1 MKKVFQIIGLISLTI
16 FSFFLTDKTVTVVN
30 NLDDLMQEVKLN
42 NKNYQSNAINAT
54 INGNTIIPGIRGRK
68 VNINK
73 SYKNMKKNGYYSDK
87 LYIYDYDKP
96 KISLE
101 DNFDKYIIKG
111 NPSKRLASLIFLVK
125 SEDDITGI
133 LNVLNNYSI
142 NGTFFVDENWFYN
155 NNKLVGQMI
164 SQGHNVYSYYSDYSN
179 ENYEWV
185 DMVIKRISRKSISFC
200 YSDNENKNTIDI
212 CSNKGNYTIKPQVIS
227 SITPLVDIKDK
238 LESGSILSLTVNPE
252 LKKELSTIII
262 YIKSRGL
269 KLVNLVD
276 NISE

>member
-30 NLDDLMQEVKLN
+30 NLDDLMQEVKNN
-42 NKNYQSNAINAT
+42 NKSYKSSPMNAI
-54 INGNTIIPGIRGRK
+54 ISENTIIPGIKGKK

-96 KISLE
+96 KVSIE
-101 DNFDKYIIKG
+101 DNKDKYIIGG
-111 NPSKRLASLIFLVK
+111 NPSKRMVSLIFLVK
-125 SEDDITGI
+125 AEDDITGI

-142 NGTFFVDENWFYN
+142 NATFFIDESWFYDN
-155 NNKLVGQMI
+155 SKLVKELL
-164 SQGHNVYSYYSDYSN
+164 SSGHNIYPYYTDYSN
-179 ENYEWV
+179 DNYEWI
-185 DMVIKRISRKSISFC
+185 DMVIKRISRQSISFC
-200 YSDNENKNTIDI
+200 FCESENKTNIDS
-212 CSNKGNYTIKPQVIS
+212 CSSKGNYTIIS
-227 SITPLVDIKDK
+227 EIISPRTPLVDIKSK
-238 LESGSILSLTVNPE
+238 LKPGSLLSLTVNPE

-262 YIKSRGL
+262 YIKSKGL
-269 KLVNLVD
+269 KIMNLVD